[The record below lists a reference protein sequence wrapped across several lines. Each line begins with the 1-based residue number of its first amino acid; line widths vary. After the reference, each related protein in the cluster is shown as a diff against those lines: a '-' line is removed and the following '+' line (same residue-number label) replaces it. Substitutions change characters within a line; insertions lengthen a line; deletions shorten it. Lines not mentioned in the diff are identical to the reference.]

1 MAFLLL
7 HLVQHVKVPDGCG
20 NNRQDDCQHDQV
32 RVLGQ
37 LYGGVDGVLDGG
49 FPQAGGLVAVGADR
63 FSGFV
68 LVVECGC
75 CLEVLENACG
85 VLCEGVRNVQAENKG
100 CG

>member
-1 MAFLLL
+1 MAALLL
-7 HLVQHVKVPDGCG
+7 QLVQHVKVPDGCG

-37 LYGGVDGVLDGG
+37 LCGGVDSLLDGG
-49 FPQAGGLVAVGADR
+49 FPQGGGLVAVGADR
-63 FSGFV
+63 LRS
-68 LVVECGC
+68 LLLPVEGGGC
-75 CLEVLENACG
+75 LQVLEDAGG